1 MRCAESPPNAVRY
14 GAYVS
19 TRRARTRHSSL
30 INQLQPESASLRR
43 SPALSWWGDSLH
55 CSIVQ
60 HDGAAVISGGFEQ
73 RESHS
78 HPLPSG
84 NSIVPIVV
92 LTARVQEA
100 QRLPAFDADADDY
113 VIKPLTGFG
122 AD

>member
-1 MRCAESPPNAVRY
+1 
-14 GAYVS
+14 
-19 TRRARTRHSSL
+19 
-30 INQLQPESASLRR
+30 
-43 SPALSWWGDSLH
+43 
-55 CSIVQ
+55 VQ
-60 HDGAAVISGGFEQ
+60 QDGAPVISGGFEQ

-122 AD
+122 AN